1 MYMCVYFTIIQVIS
15 YILSHLIIW
24 LIRKHFGEMN
34 TYPFVLQVKTLSL
47 WEISVL
53 IKVTELVTYKAG
65 FNSGLP
71 DS

>member
-15 YILSHLIIW
+15 YILSHFILL

-34 TYPFVLQVKTLSL
+34 MYPFVLQVKTLNL

-65 FNSGLP
+65 FKLRFA
-71 DS
+71 